1 MINIPAMATS
11 GTLAL
16 DLPGPG
22 DHHAALHG
30 GGDDGGAPPTVVP
43 TPTLVHVVLPL
54 KPTCSRI
61 CAHTRFKTCL
71 LNYEG
76 TRR

>member
-1 MINIPAMATS
+1 MISIPAMATS

-43 TPTLVHVVLPL
+43 TTSLIHIVKPL
-54 KPTCSRI
+54 KFACS
-61 CAHTRFKTCL
+61 
-71 LNYEG
+71 
-76 TRR
+76 

>member
-30 GGDDGGAPPTVVP
+30 GGDDGGAQPTVVP
-43 TPTLVHVVLPL
+43 TPTLIHIVKPL
-54 KPTCSRI
+54 KS
-61 CAHTRFKTCL
+61 A
-71 LNYEG
+71 
-76 TRR
+76 

>member
-1 MINIPAMATS
+1 MISIPAMATS

-22 DHHAALHG
+22 HHHAALPG

-43 TPTLVHVVLPL
+43 TPSLIHVVKPL
-54 KPTCSRI
+54 KSACT
-61 CAHTRFKTCL
+61 
-71 LNYEG
+71 
-76 TRR
+76 